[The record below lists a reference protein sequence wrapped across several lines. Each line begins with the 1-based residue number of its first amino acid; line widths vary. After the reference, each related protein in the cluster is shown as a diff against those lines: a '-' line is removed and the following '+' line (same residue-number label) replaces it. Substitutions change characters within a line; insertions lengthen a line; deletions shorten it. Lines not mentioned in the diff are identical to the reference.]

1 MHASGIWFSAHG
13 CFLPTIPHTELC
25 EMVSVLVSILLSLIS
40 VESMSWRQFLP
51 LPHSLLVHYLTHPL
65 ARLTLE
71 ILFIAFSGFSSAGPI
86 RSISAPFEERITNIS
101 PLQPQTPHVQ
111 WHQWIPLMCQDEY
124 VCECFFC
131 FFKKSIYVFFS
142 FAAFGQNCCSV
153 WYTAFSPLKKTN
165 KKMGELVFKSRYIW
179 PNRWTCLALRSARRC
194 LRCSCLGTQN
204 SCSKVKYRR

>member
-13 CFLPTIPHTELC
+13 CFLPTIPHTQLC

-124 VCECFFC
+124 VCECFF
-131 FFKKSIYVFFS
+131 FFLKINLCVFLVCCVWPELLLSLVHCFFS
-142 FAAFGQNCCSV
+142 F
-153 WYTAFSPLKKTN
+153 KKT
-165 KKMGELVFKSRYIW
+165 KQKMGELVFKSRYIW
-179 PNRWTCLALRSARRC
+179 PNRWTRLALRSARRC
-194 LRCSCLGTQN
+194 LRCSSLGTQN
-204 SCSKVKYRR
+204 SCWRVKYRR